1 MPGSGSFADVP
12 FRPSDPA
19 LPHVRRRAAGPPP
32 RPPGSPRAD
41 VPSGDVLSRA
51 AADLDEALA
60 GGPPGDPVMVF
71 LPAPAPASA
80 PAPAPSAAAAPPLG
94 WVDLGDVDLHDALLG
109 FVAPDDWWA
118 VGVAV
123 SGSVVG
129 DAGPGHGRGR
139 PRRHR
144 AASRV
149 RVTALVARDGRA
161 VSVVRRGSQA
171 ETLDEPPSGLVGDSL
186 RRALGLPT
194 PPPPETTTG
203 YWVALWLDR
212 VVASAVATPGRPG
225 GPSEPRGPGG
235 PAVARTWPAV
245 AALHP
250 AWPEACAPTPAALA
264 AATARL
270 ASRWPWPR
278 LRFHLPATLAAL
290 SATRAPGDAS
300 VGGAAAPVDGPD
312 EVLPGLPTR
321 AVAAW
326 MDDGMFARAVDGML
340 PLAADLFDACAHL
353 LPPGAL
359 TQLAAT
365 IEATFVPGDAGGD
378 VPGPLPEG
386 GHR

>member
-1 MPGSGSFADVP
+1 MPGPGSFADVP

-19 LPHVRRRAAGPPP
+19 LPRVRRRAAGPPP
-32 RPPGSPRAD
+32 PPPGSPRAD
-41 VPSGDVLSRA
+41 VPAGDVLSRA

-71 LPAPAPASA
+71 LPAPP
-80 PAPAPSAAAAPPLG
+80 PAPSPAAAPSGAAAPPLG

-129 DAGPGHGRGR
+129 DAGPAGRGR

-161 VSVVRRGSQA
+161 VSVVRQGSQA

-212 VVASAVATPGRPG
+212 VVASAVSTP
-225 GPSEPRGPGG
+225 SGPGG
-235 PAVARTWPAV
+235 PWWAAQAGWAGPRPHLARGGRAAPGVARGGRAHARRAGRRHGPARIPVAVAQAAV
-245 AALHP
+245 P
-250 AWPEACAPTPAALA
+250 PTPHAGGPV
-264 AATARL
+264 R
-270 ASRWPWPR
+270 RP
-278 LRFHLPATLAAL
+278 
-290 SATRAPGDAS
+290 APGRRL
-300 VGGAAAPVDGPD
+300 GGGRPAPVDGPD
-312 EVLPGLPTR
+312 DVLPGLPTR

-353 LPPGAL
+353 LPPGVL

-365 IEATFVPGDAGGD
+365 IEATFVPGATGGD